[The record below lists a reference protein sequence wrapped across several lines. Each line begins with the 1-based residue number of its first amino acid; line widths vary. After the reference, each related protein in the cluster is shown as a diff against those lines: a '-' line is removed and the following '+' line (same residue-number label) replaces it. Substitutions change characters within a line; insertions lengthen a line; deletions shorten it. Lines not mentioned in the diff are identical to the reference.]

1 MTILH
6 DLYRHPKAKRR
17 RAGGS
22 GESPTKQGQVDD
34 QTLLDQ
40 TSLHRPTSQEARIAM
55 HGRFAETA
63 LLADWIEM
71 VFIHFEV
78 DRELLQAVVP
88 FPLDT
93 HEGKAYV
100 SLVAFTMQRMRPA
113 LGGRATE
120 WMTRPIASHQFLNL
134 RTYVNHEGRSG
145 IFFMKEWLN
154 EKLAVLLGPKTFGL
168 PYHYA
173 NVNYCQDDERCA
185 GHVIGEDGGIE
196 FAGRKDHRLA
206 PAKPGSRD
214 AFFLERYSAFTAAGR
229 KPQFFRV
236 WHQPWK
242 IGALDGFELK
252 NRTLFTTLREKW
264 TDTAKLVG
272 AHWSPGVF
280 DVWMSRP
287 HAVG

>member
-6 DLYRHPKAKRR
+6 DLYRLPKAKRR
-17 RAGGS
+17 RVGGS
-22 GESPTKQGQVDD
+22 GESHTKQGCVEDL
-34 QTLLDQ
+34 TLLNDDL
-40 TSLHRPTSQEARIAM
+40 THRPTSQEARVAM
-55 HGRFAETA
+55 EGRVAETA
-63 LLADWIEM
+63 LLADWVEM

-78 DRELLQAVVP
+78 DQELLQEVVP

-100 SLVAFTMQRMRPA
+100 SLVAFTMNRMRPA
-113 LGGRATE
+113 LGGVATE
-120 WMTRPIASHQFLNL
+120 WMTRPIACHQFLNL
-134 RTYVNHEGRSG
+134 RTYVKHDGRSG

-173 NVNYCQDDERCA
+173 SVDYRNDDQTCA
-185 GHVIGEDGGIE
+185 GRVIGEDGELG
-196 FAGRKDHRLA
+196 FTGRKNQHLA
-206 PAKPGSRD
+206 PALPRTRD
-214 AFFLERYSAFTAAGR
+214 AFFLERYTAFTAAGR
-229 KPQFFRV
+229 KPQYFRV

-242 IGALDGFELK
+242 VGPIDRFELK
-252 NRTLFTTLREKW
+252 NRTLFKSLREKW

-280 DVWMSRP
+280 DVWMGRP